1 MDSGAGSVDTGADSV
16 DTGADS
22 VVDSEAVLGVDFP
35 MVVLGLR

>member
-1 MDSGAGSVDTGADSV
+1 MDSGAGSV